1 MPSSADKKWNIDF
14 HDEFE
19 FDELPEEV
27 QDELLARTKL
37 LEQFGPRL
45 SRPHV
50 DTLNGSSFANMK
62 ELRFKLGEGV
72 WRFAFAF
79 DTQQNGIILV
89 GGDKQGVSQTKFY
102 KRLIRIADR
111 RYSDHL
117 KSLKAKKATRK
128 EA

>member
-1 MPSSADKKWNIDF
+1 MPLSVNKKWNIEF
-14 HDEFE
+14 HEEFE
-19 FDELPEEV
+19 FDELSEEV

-45 SRPHV
+45 GRPNA

-62 ELRFKLGEGV
+62 ELRFNLGEEV

-79 DTQQNGIILV
+79 DPQQNGIILV
-89 GGDKQGVSQTKFY
+89 GGDKQGESQTKFY
-102 KRLIRIADR
+102 RRLIRIADR

-117 KSLKAKKATRK
+117 QSVKAKKAKGGLR
-128 EA
+128 